1 MSISNLF
8 ALSSLSSKAKS
19 GTLTPNDIV
28 ELGQSFGLNVPHVL
42 APVLTDA
49 VGSVAAKVGDGGAA
63 QGILDR
69 VAVVYSDMRAIKAKS
84 VDAAKLYRVSEAAG
98 MSLDELQCETV
109 AERIREYANG
119 DETLWQFCTG
129 ASIAKM
135 FAGIPAQAGLNMADV
150 ECPHCGAHGSVPE
163 EALGSVGR
171 CESCNNPFFLQ

>member
-8 ALSSLSSKAKS
+8 AFSSLASKAKS
-19 GTLTPNDIV
+19 GTLTPDDV
-28 ELGQSFGLNVPHVL
+28 VSLGESFGLNVPQVL
-42 APVLTDA
+42 APVLTEA

-69 VAVVYSDMRAIKAKS
+69 VAVVYSDMKAIKAKS
-84 VDAAKLYRVSEAAG
+84 MDAAKLHRISVAAG

-109 AERIREYANG
+109 SERIREYANG
-119 DETLWQFCTG
+119 DESLWQFCTG

-135 FAGIPAQAGLNMADV
+135 FAGIPAQAGSNMTDV
-150 ECPHCGAHGSVPE
+150 ECPHCGTHGSVPE

-171 CESCNNPFFLQ
+171 CENCNNPFFLQ